1 MTSWPLSYQYKERA
15 RNNINIELKLSKMR
29 VWRDKINHSGQTDG
43 TLSALIKQS
52 WHIYTNNRVVH
63 INDKSHT
70 CIYKYIFFLSLG
82 KTSKFTWEKKKRE
95 RIYKCTLTLYISF
108 SRTKPLPSP
117 PGYHPKKQLGIVVIV
132 LSSLFSDGLQSGRIG
147 GLMWGYD
154 GGWSHL
160 NPRIQFSIL
169 FSHCGCL

>member
-1 MTSWPLSYQYKERA
+1 MINHTLVY
-15 RNNINIELKLSKMR
+15 INI
-29 VWRDKINHSGQTDG
+29 
-43 TLSALIKQS
+43 
-52 WHIYTNNRVVH
+52 Y
-63 INDKSHT
+63 
-70 CIYKYIFFLSLG
+70 FFSLLERRQNLHG
-82 KTSKFTWEKKKRE
+82 RKKKRE

-169 FSHCGCL
+169 FSHCGCLQEFHRVMTGSESEVWDQTRDLQASTQNAKHLKQRARILWGWWWWLSLLTSCCEGRKERCLL

>member
-1 MTSWPLSYQYKERA
+1 MTSWPLSYQYKERE
-15 RNNINIELKLSKMR
+15 RNNINIELKLSKKR

-82 KTSKFTWEKKKRE
+82 KTSKFTWEKEKERE
-95 RIYKCTLTLYISF
+95 NLQMHTNTLHLFF
-108 SRTKPLPSP
+108 SNKTPPQPPRLPSKEAIRNRRHSPQLSLQWWSPIRENWRSYVGIWWGLEP
-117 PGYHPKKQLGIVVIV
+117 PQSTNPIFY
-132 LSSLFSDGLQSGRIG
+132 SL
-147 GLMWGYD
+147 
-154 GGWSHL
+154 
-160 NPRIQFSIL
+160 
-169 FSHCGCL
+169 

>member
-1 MTSWPLSYQYKERA
+1 MTSWPLSYQYKERE

-63 INDKSHT
+63 INHT
-70 CIYKYIFFLSLG
+70 LVYINIYFFSLLERRQNLHG
-82 KTSKFTWEKKKRE
+82 RKKKRE